1 MAPKKSQTTN
11 DQTENGSETAKESKV
26 TSGLPRTDEKN
37 PRMHF
42 DIYAILEGSQ
52 ELYFGHEVQVNV
64 NLVEIVKLTTKEGKS
79 IEKCYISPTKR
90 RGVERRCLL
99 WAPVKSGE
107 LLGDKQQCGIPKTC
121 AKPDCP
127 ICAPYGA
134 LDPGKSTLIGRVTH
148 GGGVA
153 VQDIYPVEKQRAM
166 HPARLVNQ
174 KDETPIPFKRQY
186 NQPGILY
193 PVSNHAL
200 SVTDKDFSSVAYAF
214 LDSLPRIGSG
224 NPKGIAIAEN
234 GEKIIRANGEE
245 INFNVSMPLLV
256 LDRYLSPRGK
266 RPIISPSETHA
277 GEAIYKFLQLAR
289 TPEDN
294 TDRIQA
300 THFDRWIGN
309 AALEKLQEYAA
320 NFVETV
326 LQA

>member
-1 MAPKKSQTTN
+1 MAKSTDTTE
-11 DQTENGSETAKESKV
+11 QGKTT
-26 TSGLPRTDEKN
+26 TGLPKTDEKN
-37 PRMHF
+37 PRWHF

-52 ELYFGHEVQVNV
+52 ELYFGDEVQVNINV
-64 NLVEIVKLTTKEGKS
+64 VEMVKLTTKDGRS
-79 IEKCYISPTKR
+79 LEKCYLSPTKR

-99 WAPVKSGE
+99 WSPVKSGV

-127 ICAPYGA
+127 ICATYGA

-153 VQDIYPVEKQRAM
+153 VQDIYPVDKQRAM
-166 HPARLVNQ
+166 HPSRLVNQ

-200 SVTDKDFSSVAYAF
+200 SVTDKEFSSVAYAF

-224 NPKGIAIAEN
+224 NPKGISFAES
-234 GEKIIRANGEE
+234 EDQ
-245 INFNVSMPLLV
+245 MPLLV
-256 LDRYLSPRGK
+256 CDRYLVPKGK
-266 RPIISPSETHA
+266 RPLISPSITDPQQ
-277 GEAIYKFLQLAR
+277 AIDDFLRLAR
-289 TPEDN
+289 YPDHN
-294 TDRIQA
+294 TDHIQS
-300 THFDRWIGN
+300 TYFDRWIGN
-309 AALEKLQEYAA
+309 AALDKLQEYAT